1 MFINLQ
7 RWEDWEKMPLE
18 AQDELARMEI
28 GGGGDGYKHKG
39 KNGRVILFYFGK
51 LLEIV
56 IFLI

>member
-28 GGGGDGYKHKG
+28 GGGDDGYKHKG
-39 KNGRVILFYFGK
+39 KKKKLFF
-51 LLEIV
+51 I
-56 IFLI
+56 IF